1 MKEYYRQIKTLTAI
15 ALVAFA
21 ALLIFACFSL
31 KGIKRLKNEPAKALS
46 TQKSEFTTETLN
58 SEETKKAV
66 RNNNSSENEKNRS
79 QSAVS
84 EVFDGFP
91 VNINT
96 ADATTLMQIPGI
108 GQAKANEIVAYRNA
122 NGKFTCAEDLLNVY
136 GISEATLAKIYGYIT
151 V

>member
-1 MKEYYRQIKTLTAI
+1 MKEYYKQIKVLTAF

-21 ALLIFACFSL
+21 VLLIFACFSQRG
-31 KGIKRLKNEPAKALS
+31 KITVKNKPAKAVTSAL
-46 TQKSEFTTETLN
+46 
-58 SEETKKAV
+58 SEEAAQEQINKKVSPITEA
-66 RNNNSSENEKNRS
+66 E
-79 QSAVS
+79 VS
-84 EVFDGFP
+84 EKSSYNSNTSEPFNDFP

-96 ADATTLMQIPGI
+96 ADAKTLMNIPGI

-122 NGKFTCAEDLLNVY
+122 NGNFSRAEDLLNVY